1 MEAIPSVGVT
11 QTAKNTGASDTD
23 QGTAGA
29 KNEGWNYRQSPFEAE
44 TPIYKLNNEI
54 LIKAKNI

>member
-29 KNEGWNYRQSPFEAE
+29 KNEG
-44 TPIYKLNNEI
+44 
-54 LIKAKNI
+54 